1 VPPVHRSH
9 LLFKGVLVYKTLSF
23 FRFYI

>member
-1 VPPVHRSH
+1 VHRSH